1 MAPIAEPI
9 EPDSETKPRVLFF
22 FLLVTFFG

>member
-9 EPDSETKPRVLFF
+9 APA
-22 FLLVTFFG
+22 